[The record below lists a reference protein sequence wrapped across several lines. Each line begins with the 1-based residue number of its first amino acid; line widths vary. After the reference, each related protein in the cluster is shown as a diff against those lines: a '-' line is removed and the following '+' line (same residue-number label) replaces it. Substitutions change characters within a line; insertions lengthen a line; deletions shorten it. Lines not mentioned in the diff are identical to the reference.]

1 MGGALTDEQLLERA
15 TELGRVFVSNDR
27 DLLAIAHRWQRQNRP
42 FPGLVKTRQ
51 QDILIGTM
59 IDDLELITKAME
71 PDEMANR
78 IEFVP
83 FPRARR

>member
-42 FPGLVKTRQ
+42 FPGLVKIRQ